1 MTLGKHPLSLHSFSL
16 VHFFERFSYYGI
28 LSLLVLYLSS
38 KLNFSDA
45 KSYAVLGVYGTL
57 TYATP
62 LIGGYI
68 ADRFIGFYAALWM
81 GLSFML
87 LGHLSIFGTQF
98 SSFGELGLFL
108 GLGCVVTGSGFYK
121 SNMNALIGN
130 LYEKED
136 ILKDAAY
143 TIFYVY
149 QNAGSFLAPLIC
161 GVVGLKIG
169 WSYGFSLAGFAGI
182 CALITLYF
190 SGKFKRQLHSEH
202 SLEINFQW
210 KTVAAVIMGAGGFS
224 LLLSFVIFYGEDTLD
239 FLMGLSVIY
248 LGIFVKHFFAVPKDQ
263 RKNMMIIVFGMM
275 AVALSGALISHGATV
290 FTLLMNRNVD
300 PTLLSFEVP
309 ITFIQ
314 AVDPLTIV
322 IFGPLI
328 AVLWRFM
335 SKKGWHLS
343 GIIKTLIGFGII
355 VLSYRYLAVLCS
367 SANGNYLIP
376 VGPLI
381 IGLSLLAASDILI
394 YPNVLTFC
402 SRYTPKG
409 LTGFV
414 MGFIVF
420 GMSLSQLLGT
430 YLARLA
436 SIDVSVDQFD
446 RAHSLETYKGF
457 FSSMTLISLI
467 TLLVLSC
474 FIGWTLKKKKKYG
487 S

>member
-1 MTLGKHPLSLHSFSL
+1 MTLGKHPLSLHAFST

-28 LSLLVLYLSS
+28 LSLLVLYLST

-45 KSYAVLGVYGTL
+45 RSYAVLGVYGTL

-68 ADRFIGFYAALWM
+68 ADRFIGFYTALWM
-81 GLSFML
+81 GLSFIL
-87 LGHLSIFGTQF
+87 LGHLSIFSTQF

-149 QNAGSFLAPLIC
+149 QNAGSFVAPLVC
-161 GVVGLKIG
+161 GYIGLTVG
-169 WSYGFSLAGFAGI
+169 WSYGFSLAGLAGV
-182 CALITLYF
+182 CALIALYF
-190 SGKFKRQLHSEH
+190 SRKFKRKIYSDH
-202 SLEINFQW
+202 SLERDFQW
-210 KTVAAVIMGAGGFS
+210 KTVVGVLMGGWALAS
-224 LLLSFVIFYGEDTLD
+224 LSSFVIFYGEDTLD
-239 FLMGLSVIY
+239 FLLVISVVY
-248 LGIFVKHFFAVPKDQ
+248 LGIYIKHVFSVPKYQ
-263 RKNMMIIVFGMM
+263 RKNMMIIFFGIIT
-275 AVALSGALISHGATV
+275 VALSGALIGHGETV
-290 FTLLMNRNVD
+290 FTLLMNRNID
-300 PTLLSFEVP
+300 LTLFSFEVP
-309 ITFIQ
+309 ATFIQ

-322 IFGPLI
+322 IFGPLF

-343 GIIKTLIGFGII
+343 GITKTLIGFGII
-355 VLSYRYLAVLCS
+355 VLSYKYLEYLCI
-367 SANGNYLIP
+367 SANGNHLIS
-376 VGPLI
+376 VLSFI
-381 IGLSLLAASDILI
+381 FGLSILAASDILI

-409 LTGFV
+409 LTGIV

-420 GMSLSQLLGT
+420 GMSLSKLIGT

-436 SIDVSVDQFD
+436 SIETETPELDLS
-446 RAHSLETYKGF
+446 HSLEVYKGF
-457 FSSMTLISLI
+457 FSSMTLVSLV
-467 TLLVLSC
+467 TLIVLSC
-474 FIGWTLKKKKKYG
+474 FIGWTLKKKK
-487 S
+487 